1 MRPFHE
7 VIDERRRQLGYTYE
21 AVCGL
26 LERYPWS
33 KGVKAPSLPT
43 VGHWSNGIR
52 RPRHMEH
59 LRGLCE
65 VLQLTIDEA
74 APGGQV
80 SAITDTEA
88 ALLRIVRTLSD
99 EQAQALL
106 AVAHTMRRD

>member
-1 MRPFHE
+1 
-7 VIDERRRQLGYTYE
+7 
-21 AVCGL
+21 
-26 LERYPWS
+26 
-33 KGVKAPSLPT
+33 
-43 VGHWSNGIR
+43 
-52 RPRHMEH
+52 MEH

-106 AVAHTMRRD
+106 AVAHTMRRDGARAESGGTVARLTPRHFFCTNLSFPY